1 MALFLLENRDFLGY
15 GWYLKYDST
24 KSFQTLTQCCGPLNT
39 GKLYMSFEN
48 EQYKYIH
55 EAYGSVELY
64 AIYNVLI
71 CFVYTMPFPDT
82 LIVYMRFYIFKIV
95 FLS

>member
-1 MALFLLENRDFLGY
+1 
-15 GWYLKYDST
+15 
-24 KSFQTLTQCCGPLNT
+24 
-39 GKLYMSFEN
+39 MSFEN
-48 EQYKYIH
+48 EQYEYIH

-71 CFVYTMPFPDT
+71 CFVYTMPLPDT

>member
-1 MALFLLENRDFLGY
+1 MRGIWK
-15 GWYLKYDST
+15 G
-24 KSFQTLTQCCGPLNT
+24 

-48 EQYKYIH
+48 EQYEYIH

-64 AIYNVLI
+64 AIYKVLNFFCI
-71 CFVYTMPFPDT
+71 NNAASRYID
-82 LIVYMRFYIFKIV
+82 IYMCFYIFKIV

>member
-1 MALFLLENRDFLGY
+1 MHVCKEGKFQLEGE
-15 GWYLKYDST
+15 G
-24 KSFQTLTQCCGPLNT
+24 
-39 GKLYMSFEN
+39 GKLYTSFEN
-48 EQYKYIH
+48 EQYEYIH

-64 AIYNVLI
+64 AIYKVLI
-71 CFVYTMPFPDT
+71 CFVYTLLLPDT

>member
-1 MALFLLENRDFLGY
+1 MHVCKKENFTSGGRG
-15 GWYLKYDST
+15 
-24 KSFQTLTQCCGPLNT
+24 

-48 EQYKYIH
+48 EQYEYIN

-71 CFVYTMPFPDT
+71 CFIYTMPLPDT
-82 LIVYMRFYIFKIV
+82 LIVYMCFYIFKIV

>member
-1 MALFLLENRDFLGY
+1 MLWTIKYKLGFWMKIWK
-15 GWYLKYDST
+15 G
-24 KSFQTLTQCCGPLNT
+24 

-48 EQYKYIH
+48 EQYEYIH

-64 AIYNVLI
+64 AIYKVLI
-71 CFVYTMPFPDT
+71 CFVYTLPLPDT

>member
-1 MALFLLENRDFLGY
+1 
-15 GWYLKYDST
+15 
-24 KSFQTLTQCCGPLNT
+24 
-39 GKLYMSFEN
+39 MSFEN
-48 EQYKYIH
+48 EQYEYIH

-71 CFVYTMPFPDT
+71 CFVYTMPLPDT

-95 FLS
+95 FCHVFFLMYLGCSHWVS

>member
-1 MALFLLENRDFLGY
+1 MCVKRKISPRG
-15 GWYLKYDST
+15 G
-24 KSFQTLTQCCGPLNT
+24 GGGGGG

-48 EQYKYIH
+48 EQYEYIH

-71 CFVYTMPFPDT
+71 CFVYTMPLPDT